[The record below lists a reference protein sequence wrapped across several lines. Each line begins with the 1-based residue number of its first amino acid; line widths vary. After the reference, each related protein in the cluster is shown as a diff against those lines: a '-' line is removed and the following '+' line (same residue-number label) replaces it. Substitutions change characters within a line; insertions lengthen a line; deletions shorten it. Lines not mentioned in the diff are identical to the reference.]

1 MFTPDEALD
10 MSARMFQ
17 DYLNYF
23 IALSDD
29 TFEGIMKPTVPKL
42 EDEILNK
49 DIEDLNFSV
58 RSFNC
63 LRRYGIV
70 SVGDL
75 IQKTEEEIMNLRNF
89 GKKSLDEIKLKLEE
103 YNLLLKQTED

>member
-1 MFTPDEALD
+1 MYID
-10 MSARMFQ
+10 MKLVRESVE
-17 DYLNYF
+17 
-23 IALSDD
+23 D
-29 TFEGIMKPTVPKL
+29 TLKPKSQ
-42 EDEILNK
+42 EEINK

-89 GKKSLDEIKLKLEE
+89 GKKSLDEIKLKLAE
-103 YNLLLKQTED
+103 YNLVLKQTED